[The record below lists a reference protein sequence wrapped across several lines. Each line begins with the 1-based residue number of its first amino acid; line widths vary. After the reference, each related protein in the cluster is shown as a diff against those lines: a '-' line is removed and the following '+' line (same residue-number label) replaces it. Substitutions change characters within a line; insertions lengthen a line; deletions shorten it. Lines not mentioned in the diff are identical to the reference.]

1 MDRGGK
7 NQMKIKIELLS
18 DLCTCSG
25 ETYNSMVD
33 MDVVYDENG
42 SPYIPAKRLKGCVRE
57 SALEMQELGIITAEE
72 YEKIFGREGNV
83 RSAFSLSNAYILDF
97 DEAVEDL
104 RNCTYKD
111 LSSPQNVLNQYTYI
125 RTQTAVNLKT
135 GVAEDSSLRTI
146 RVVKKGLKFEAEC
159 NWNEENQEVVKHPKE
174 ISEILKQAVSLV
186 KHIGVSRTRGL
197 GLVEMELD
205 EEEQKQAEHVLIKKE
220 KLAEHNKIHYQIDLK
235 SPLICKSPKG
245 NQAQT
250 QDYITGSKVL
260 GLIAGAMGK
269 EEYQNLLAMDDE
281 IIVSNAYITE
291 KKERGVPARL
301 SWQKEKD
308 QPYETNGRM
317 KLTEMLEASKKDM
330 KDKQITPSKIAYIA
344 NIDKKKTVLS
354 VETEISYHHQRPRDK
369 SIGRA
374 TGKEDGSSFYQLA
387 SICSG
392 QSFSGYIYANR
403 EQAEKII
410 DAVFGLGKV
419 RMGYGRS
426 SEFGVVDF
434 VLDSVTAIKPSKQ
447 RKVKEA
453 IVTLLSDVILYNEN
467 GMLTTDIKVLK
478 KYLEEIAGVDNFKIE
493 KPYLQFDTIGGFNVT
508 WGARKPIFNVL
519 GKGSTFLI
527 SSEKEFDINLFS
539 NQFVGE
545 RVSEGYG
552 EIKVDAKPKKPSVSV
567 EVYKKKPKIQMTK
580 NLQNEKTGIINILL
594 ESEFERRL
602 QKEVRKKLEGRQNQY
617 RRKEDILNAAVSKLR
632 MIFKNEL
639 SYEAMKEQVDGIE
652 NDAKN
657 TLCKDLIKLIVPDEI
672 ARTIQTE
679 MKKDY
684 NLKYPIEW
692 EKERLYRVVYSAY
705 LTELKYFTKILQK
718 KGENE

>member
-1 MDRGGK
+1 
-7 NQMKIKIELLS
+7 MKIKIELLS

-42 SPYIPAKRLKGCVRE
+42 IPYIPAKRLKGCIRE
-57 SALEMQELGIITAEE
+57 SALEMQELGIITQEE
-72 YEKIFGREGNV
+72 YEKIFGREGSV
-83 RSAFSLSNAYILDF
+83 RSAFSLSNAYILNF
-97 DEAVEDL
+97 NESVEDL

-135 GVAEDSSLRTI
+135 GVAEDGSLRTI

-159 NWNEENQEVVKHPKE
+159 NWNKGSQKVEKRQE
-174 ISEILKQAVSLV
+174 EILKQAVSLV

-197 GLVEMELD
+197 GLVEMSLH
-205 EEEQKQAEHVLIKKE
+205 EEEQKQAEHVLLEKE

-235 SPLICKSPKG
+235 SPLICKSSKG

-250 QDYITGSKVL
+250 QDYIAGSKVL

-308 QPYETNGRM
+308 QPYDADGNMR
-317 KLTEMLEASKKDM
+317 LVDMLDVKKSDIEN
-330 KDKQITPSKIAYIA
+330 KQMTPSKIAYVDENRTI
-344 NIDKKKTVLS
+344 LS
-354 VETEISYHHQRPRDK
+354 VETEISYHHQRPKDK

-387 SICSG
+387 SICAG

-410 DAVFGLGKV
+410 DAVSGLGKV

-426 SEFGVVDF
+426 GEFGAVDF
-434 VLDSVTAIKPSKQ
+434 VLDSVTEVKPLEKL
-447 RKVKEA
+447 KINDAV
-453 IVTLLSDVILYNEN
+453 VTLLSDVILYNEN

-478 KYLEEIAGVDNFKIE
+478 KYLEEIAGVDDFEIKN
-493 KPYLQFDTIGGFNVT
+493 PYLQFDTIGGFNVT
-508 WGARKPIFNVL
+508 WGARKPIFNVI
-519 GKGSTFLI
+519 GKGSTFLVH
-527 SSEKEFDINLFS
+527 SQKGFDVNLFE

-552 EIKVDAKPKKPSVSV
+552 EIKVEEKMNEDFSTVIV
-567 EVYKKKPKIQMTK
+567 QKKKAEVQEKE
-580 NLQNEKTGIINILL
+580 NLQNEKTGIINLLL

-602 QKEVRKKLEGRQNQY
+602 QKAVREELENEQKVCES
-617 RRKEDILNAAVSKLR
+617 KEDILNTAVSKLR
-632 MIFKNEL
+632 MIFKNES
-639 SYEAMKEQVDGIE
+639 SYEAMEEQVNGIE

-657 TLCKDLIKLIVPDEI
+657 KLCMKLIELVVPDTI
-672 ARTIQTE
+672 AEKVQTA

>member
-1 MDRGGK
+1 
-7 NQMKIKIELLS
+7 MKIKIELLS

-25 ETYNSMVD
+25 ETYNSIVD

-42 SPYIPAKRLKGCVRE
+42 IPYIPAKRLKGCIRE
-57 SALEMQELGIITAEE
+57 SALEMQELGIITAEK
-72 YEKIFGREGNV
+72 YEKIFGTEGSV
-83 RSAFSLSNAYILDF
+83 RSAFSLSNAYISGF
-97 DEAVEDL
+97 DEAIEDL
-104 RNCTYKD
+104 KNCTYKD
-111 LSSPQNVLNQYTYI
+111 LSNPQNVLNQYTYI

-174 ISEILKQAVSLV
+174 ILKILKQAVSLV

-197 GLVEMELD
+197 GLVEMKLN

-250 QDYITGSKVL
+250 QNYIAGSKVL
-260 GLIAGAMGK
+260 GLIAGAMKK
-269 EEYQNLLAMDDE
+269 EEYQELLAMDDE
-281 IIVSNAYITE
+281 IIVSNAYITNG
-291 KKERGVPARL
+291 KKRGVPARL

-308 QPYETNGRM
+308 QPYDADGNM
-317 KLTEMLEASKKDM
+317 KLVDMLDVKKSDIEN
-330 KDKQITPSKIAYIA
+330 KQMTPSKIAYVDE
-344 NIDKKKTVLS
+344 NKTILN
-354 VETEISYHHQRPRDK
+354 VETEISYHHQRPKDK

-387 SICSG
+387 SICAG
-392 QSFSGYIYANR
+392 QSFSGYIYANK

-410 DAVFGLGKV
+410 DAVSGLGKV

-426 SEFGVVDF
+426 SEFGAVDF
-434 VLDSVTAIKPSKQ
+434 ILDSVTEVKPLEKF
-447 RKVKEA
+447 KINDAV
-453 IVTLLSDVILYNEN
+453 VTLLSDVILYNEN

-478 KYLEEIAGVDNFKIE
+478 KYLEEIAGVDDFEIKN
-493 KPYLQFDTIGGFNVT
+493 PYLQFDTIGGFNVT
-508 WGARKPIFNVL
+508 WKARKPIFNVL
-519 GKGSTFLI
+519 GKGSTFLVH
-527 SSEKEFDINLFS
+527 SSKGFDVNLFE

-552 EIKVDAKPKKPSVSV
+552 EIKVEEKWNENFSTVIV
-567 EVYKKKPKIQMTK
+567 QKKKAEVQEKE
-580 NLQNEKTGIINILL
+580 NLQNEKTGIINTLL
-594 ESEFERRL
+594 EAEFERRL
-602 QKEVRKKLEGRQNQY
+602 QKAVREELENEQKAY
-617 RRKEDILNAAVSKLR
+617 ESKEDILNAAVSKLR

-657 TLCKDLIKLIVPDEI
+657 KLCEELIELIVPDTI
-672 ARTIQTE
+672 ARKVQTE

>member
-42 SPYIPAKRLKGCVRE
+42 IPYIPAKRLKGCIRE
-57 SALEMQELGIITAEE
+57 SALEMQELGIITQEE

-83 RSAFSLSNAYILDF
+83 RSAFSLSNAYILGF

-104 RNCTYKD
+104 KNCTYKD
-111 LSSPQNVLNQYTYI
+111 LLSPQNVLNQYTYI

-159 NWNEENQEVVKHPKE
+159 NWNKGSQKVEKGQE
-174 ISEILKQAVSLV
+174 EILKQAVSLV

-197 GLVEMELD
+197 GLVEMSLH

-235 SPLICKSPKG
+235 SPIICKSPKG

-250 QDYITGSKVL
+250 QDYIAGSKVL
-260 GLIAGAMGK
+260 GLIAGAIGK
-269 EEYQNLLAMDDE
+269 EEYLELLAMDDE
-281 IIVSNAYITE
+281 IIVSNAYITNGRN
-291 KKERGVPARL
+291 RGVPARL

-308 QPYETNGRM
+308 QPYDVDGNM
-317 KLTEMLEASKKDM
+317 KLVDMLDVEKVDIEN
-330 KDKQITPSKIAYIA
+330 KQMTPSKIAYVDENRTI
-344 NIDKKKTVLS
+344 LS
-354 VETEISYHHQRPRDK
+354 VETEISYHHQRPKDK

-374 TGKEDGSSFYQLA
+374 TGQEDGSSFYQLA
-387 SICSG
+387 SICAG
-392 QSFSGYIYANR
+392 QSFSGYIYANK
-403 EQAEKII
+403 EQAEKIV
-410 DAVFGLGKV
+410 DAVSGLRNV

-426 SEFGVVDF
+426 SEFGAVDF
-434 VLDSVTAIKPSKQ
+434 ILDSVTEVKPLEEFKINDA
-447 RKVKEA
+447 VM
-453 IVTLLSDVILYNEN
+453 TLLSDVILYNEN

-478 KYLEEIAGVDNFKIE
+478 KYLEEIAGVDDFEIKN
-493 KPYLQFDTIGGFNVT
+493 PYLQFDTIGGFNVT
-508 WGARKPIFNVL
+508 WKARKPIFNVI
-519 GKGSTFLI
+519 GKGSTFLVH
-527 SSEKEFDINLFS
+527 SSKGFDVNLFE
-539 NQFVGE
+539 NRFVGE

-552 EIKVDAKPKKPSVSV
+552 EIKVEEKLNEKFSTVIVQKKKV
-567 EVYKKKPKIQMTK
+567 EVQKKE
-580 NLQNEKTGIINILL
+580 NLQNEKTGIINTLL

-602 QKEVRKKLEGRQNQY
+602 QKAVREELENEQKAY
-617 RRKEDILNAAVSKLR
+617 ESKADILNAAVSKLR
-632 MIFKNEL
+632 MIFKNEN
-639 SYEAMKEQVDGIE
+639 SYEAIKEQVDGIE

-679 MKKDY
+679 MKNDY

>member
-1 MDRGGK
+1 
-7 NQMKIKIELLS
+7 MKIKIELLS

-42 SPYIPAKRLKGCVRE
+42 IPYIPAKRLKGCIRE

-72 YEKIFGREGNV
+72 YEKIFGREGSV
-83 RSAFSLSNAYILDF
+83 RSAFSLSNAYILNF
-97 DEAVEDL
+97 NESVEDL
-104 RNCTYKD
+104 KNCTYKD

-135 GVAEDSSLRTI
+135 GVAEDGSLRTI

-159 NWNEENQEVVKHPKE
+159 NWNKGSQKVEKRQE
-174 ISEILKQAVSLV
+174 EILKQAVSLV

-197 GLVEMELD
+197 GLVEMSLH

-220 KLAEHNKIHYQIDLK
+220 KLAEHNKIRYQIALK
-235 SPLICKSPKG
+235 SPIICKSPKG

-250 QDYITGSKVL
+250 QDYIAGSKVL

-269 EEYQNLLAMDDE
+269 NEYLRLLSMDDE

-308 QPYETNGRM
+308 QPYDADGNMR
-317 KLTEMLEASKKDM
+317 LVDMLDVNKSDIEN
-330 KDKQITPSKIAYIA
+330 KQMTPSKIAYVDENRTI
-344 NIDKKKTVLS
+344 LS
-354 VETEISYHHQRPRDK
+354 VETEISYHHQRPKDK

-374 TGKEDGSSFYQLA
+374 TGTEDGSSFYQLA
-387 SICSG
+387 SICAG

-410 DAVFGLGKV
+410 DAVSGLGKV

-426 SEFGVVDF
+426 SEFGAVDF
-434 VLDSVTAIKPSKQ
+434 VLDSVTEVKPLEELKINDA
-447 RKVKEA
+447 V
-453 IVTLLSDVILYNEN
+453 VTLLSDVILYNEN

-478 KYLEEIAGVDNFKIE
+478 KYLEEIAGVDDFEIKN
-493 KPYLQFDTIGGFNVT
+493 PYLQFDTIGGFNVT
-508 WGARKPIFNVL
+508 WGARKPIFNVI
-519 GKGSTFLI
+519 GKGSTFLVH
-527 SSEKEFDINLFS
+527 SQKGFDVNLFE

-552 EIKVDAKPKKPSVSV
+552 EIKVEEKMNEDFSTVIV
-567 EVYKKKPKIQMTK
+567 QKKKAEVQEKE
-580 NLQNEKTGIINILL
+580 NLQNEKTGIINLLL

-602 QKEVRKKLEGRQNQY
+602 QKAVREELENEQKVCES
-617 RRKEDILNAAVSKLR
+617 KEDILNTAVSKLR
-632 MIFKNEL
+632 MIFKNES
-639 SYEAMKEQVDGIE
+639 SYEAMEEQVNGIE

-657 TLCKDLIKLIVPDEI
+657 KLCMKLIELVVPDTI
-672 ARTIQTE
+672 AEKVQTA

>member
-1 MDRGGK
+1 
-7 NQMKIKIELLS
+7 MKIKIELLS

-42 SPYIPAKRLKGCVRE
+42 IPYIPAKRLKGCIRE
-57 SALEMQELGIITAEE
+57 SALEMQELGIITQEE

-83 RSAFSLSNAYILDF
+83 RSAFSLSNAYILGF

-220 KLAEHNKIHYQIDLK
+220 KMAEHNKIHYQIDLK

-250 QDYITGSKVL
+250 QDYIAGSKVL

-269 EEYQNLLAMDDE
+269 NEYLRLLSMDDE

-308 QPYETNGRM
+308 QPYDADGNMR
-317 KLTEMLEASKKDM
+317 LVDMLDVKKSDIEN
-330 KDKQITPSKIAYIA
+330 KQMTPSKIAYVDENRTIL
-344 NIDKKKTVLS
+344 N
-354 VETEISYHHQRPRDK
+354 VETEISYHHQRPKDK

-387 SICSG
+387 SICAG

-410 DAVFGLGKV
+410 DAVSGLGKV

-426 SEFGVVDF
+426 SEFGAVDF
-434 VLDSVTAIKPSKQ
+434 VLDSVTEVKPLEKL
-447 RKVKEA
+447 KINDAV
-453 IVTLLSDVILYNEN
+453 VTLLSDVILYNEN

-478 KYLEEIAGVDNFKIE
+478 KYLEEIAGVDDFEIKN
-493 KPYLQFDTIGGFNVT
+493 PYLQFDTIGGFNVT
-508 WGARKPIFNVL
+508 WGARKPIFNVI
-519 GKGSTFLI
+519 GKGSTFLVH
-527 SSEKEFDINLFS
+527 SQKGFDVNLFE

-552 EIKVDAKPKKPSVSV
+552 EIKVEEKMNEDFSTVIV
-567 EVYKKKPKIQMTK
+567 QKKKAEVQEKE
-580 NLQNEKTGIINILL
+580 NLQNEKIGIINLLL

-602 QKEVRKKLEGRQNQY
+602 QKAVREELENEQKVCES
-617 RRKEDILNAAVSKLR
+617 KEDILNTAVSKLR
-632 MIFKNEL
+632 MIFKNES
-639 SYEAMKEQVDGIE
+639 SYEAMEEQVNGIE

-657 TLCKDLIKLIVPDEI
+657 KLCMKLIELVVPDTI
-672 ARTIQTE
+672 AEKVQTA